1 MIHLKKNYDLRGNFE
16 IVSSLIPYLLSTIV
30 FMAYILIKGELKPEK
45 AYLVLFWFE
54 TISYPALRGALLMGY
69 YLIGKTS

>member
-1 MIHLKKNYDLRGNFE
+1 MPN
-16 IVSSLIPYLLSTIV
+16 LLSTIV

-54 TISYPALRGALLMGY
+54 AISIPANTCAYLMGF
-69 YLIGKTS
+69 YLIGETS

>member
-1 MIHLKKNYDLRGNFE
+1 
-16 IVSSLIPYLLSTIV
+16 
-30 FMAYILIKGELKPEK
+30 MAYILIKGELKPEK

-54 TISYPALRGALLMGY
+54 TISHPALRGALLMRN